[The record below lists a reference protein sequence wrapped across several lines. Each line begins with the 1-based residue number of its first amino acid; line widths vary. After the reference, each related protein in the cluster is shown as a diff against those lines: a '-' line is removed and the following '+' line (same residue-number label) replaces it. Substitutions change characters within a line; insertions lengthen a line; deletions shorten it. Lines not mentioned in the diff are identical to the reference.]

1 MAKSKK
7 YKFHQLNSK
16 FILFTLVMLS
26 AFALIITL
34 IIYNK
39 QATAEPYTIKGFDV
53 SHHQGEINWK
63 KISPQQYQF
72 VYLKATEGGDYQDDH
87 FQNYWLKAREQ
98 GLHVGAYH
106 FFRLC
111 RDGAIQAQNFIATV
125 PNKPDALPPVID
137 LEYDSNC
144 INTHTKEQLLKQIQ
158 IMHDQLR
165 SHYDKQPIFYTSKAF
180 YNIVLLGEFKNTPI
194 WIREYKEQPDLK
206 DGRKWT
212 FWQHNNQGKISGIE
226 KPVDLNVFYADAQAW
241 QQFLKKSQIIQ
252 Q

>member
-7 YKFHQLNSK
+7 YKFHQFSSK
-16 FILFTLVMLS
+16 FILFTLAILS
-26 AFALIITL
+26 AFVLMITL
-34 IIYNK
+34 IFYNK

-125 PNKPDALPPVID
+125 PNKPDALPPVMD

-194 WIREYKEQPDLK
+194 WIREYKEQPNLK